1 MIKFECHAKRPDGE
15 RLYRLIID
23 GEAVRE
29 NLTIDDVVRAIN
41 ARDEKSLGAN
51 HAPRA
56 AESGCAAGSLRDGTR
71 PLSPA
76 EPDSSP
82 CRGAQTERKNRK

>member
-41 ARDEKSLGAN
+41 ARDEKSLGTD
-51 HAPRA
+51 HAPR
-56 AESGCAAGSLRDGTR
+56 EMKEG
-71 PLSPA
+71 
-76 EPDSSP
+76 
-82 CRGAQTERKNRK
+82 RKHG